1 MSFFTDSRHK
11 LYVHILVLRG
21 MNCKFAGVAMCLST
35 VKQGLRY
42 KKILNSYSGM
52 RVLSKVQRSQATS
65 ILTHYVSIVLLP
77 YGGRGQKSP
86 NHITKIT
93 IFEFCMK
100 ARQIVSF

>member
-1 MSFFTDSRHK
+1 
-11 LYVHILVLRG
+11 
-21 MNCKFAGVAMCLST
+21 MNCKFAGVTMYLSA

-42 KKILNSYSGM
+42 EKILNFIPWYAST
-52 RVLSKVQRSQATS
+52 VKCSKVAGEKL
-65 ILTHYVSIVLLP
+65 LTHHVSNVLLP

-86 NHITKIT
+86 NYVRKIT